1 MSGNNV
7 WKPFKRFEY
16 QNLLP
21 AELRSKVRSSPCVY
35 MRPEASGRETN

>member
-7 WKPFKRFEY
+7 WKPFKKFEY

-21 AELRSKVRSSPCVY
+21 AELRSKVRFLY
-35 MRPEASGRETN
+35 GEAYRGRKER